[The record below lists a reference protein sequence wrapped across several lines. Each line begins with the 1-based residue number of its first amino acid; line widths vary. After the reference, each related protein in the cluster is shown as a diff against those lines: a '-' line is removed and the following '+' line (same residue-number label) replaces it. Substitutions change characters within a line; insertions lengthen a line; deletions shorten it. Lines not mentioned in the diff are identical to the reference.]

1 MPSCLAVE
9 HKHTSRPTLLVLCI
23 SESRASILIKLAHFL
38 EIDPMYMH
46 TKFERSRSTQS
57 RCIFTTCYAVSLPL
71 FAAILAAQGAAC
83 LYLTFLRPPTTVRWR
98 NWLARLTVNQKV
110 ACSSPDQVSTFCK
123 FHLFYKQGSD
133 RNMLVT
139 LLFLDG
145 FG

>member
-1 MPSCLAVE
+1 MPSCQTQT
-9 HKHTSRPTLLVLCI
+9 HKRQVGYYPANLCI

-83 LYLTFLRPPTTVRWR
+83 LYLTFLHAPTTVRWR